1 MKPKTVLITGA
12 NGALGS
18 FVTQAFLKT
27 GARVIGASLHISATA
42 FAEPNFEAAS
52 LDFAREELVST
63 TVKDIT
69 ERHDGLDVVVHVLGG
84 FAGGQSVAETSTP
97 TWEQMRDLNLTSAF
111 YVLRE
116 TIPHLRRSPA
126 GRFIAIGSLTATA
139 PHANLGAYVVFKAA
153 LVTLVQTAALEN
165 RDSRLTANI
174 ILPDTMDTP
183 GNRKSMPNAD
193 FSAWVNPQDVADLVL
208 WLADERAA
216 HITGATFPIQASHG

>member
-18 FVTQAFLKT
+18 FITKAFLKT
-27 GARVIGASLHISATA
+27 GACVIGASLHISATA
-42 FAEPNFEAAS
+42 FGEPNFEAAS
-52 LDFAREELVST
+52 LDFTREELVNST
-63 TVKDIT
+63 IKDLA

-84 FAGGQSVAETSTP
+84 FAGGQSVAETSTA

-116 TIPHLRRSPA
+116 ALPYLRRSPN

-153 LVTLVQTAALEN
+153 LTTLVQTVALEN

-174 ILPDTMDTP
+174 VLPDTMDTP
-183 GNRKSMPNAD
+183 ANRKSMPNAD
-193 FSAWVNPQDVADLVL
+193 FSVWVNPQDVADLVL
-208 WLADERAA
+208 WLADDRAA

>member
-1 MKPKTVLITGA
+1 MKAKTVLITGA

-18 FVTQAFLKT
+18 FITKAFLKT
-27 GARVIGASLHISATA
+27 GSRVIGASLRISATA
-42 FAEPNFEAAS
+42 FGEPNFEAAS
-52 LDFAREELVST
+52 LDFTREELVNRT
-63 TVKDIT
+63 IKNLA
-69 ERHDGLDVVVHVLGG
+69 ERHDGLDVVVHALGG
-84 FAGGQSVAETSTP
+84 FAGGQPVAETATA

-116 TIPHLRRSPA
+116 SVPYLRRSPN

-153 LVTLVQTAALEN
+153 LTTLVQTVALEN

-174 ILPDTMDTP
+174 VLPDTMDTP
-183 GNRKSMPNAD
+183 ANRKSMPNAD

-208 WLADERAA
+208 WLADDRAA
-216 HITGATFPIQASHG
+216 HITGTTFPIQASHG

>member
-1 MKPKTVLITGA
+1 MKTKTVLVTGA

-18 FVTQAFLKT
+18 FITQAFLKT
-27 GARVIGASLHISATA
+27 GARVIGASLHISADA
-42 FAEPNFEAAS
+42 FASSNFEAVS
-52 LDFAREELVST
+52 LDFTREELVRKT
-63 TVKDIT
+63 IKDIA
-69 ERHDGLDVVVHVLGG
+69 ERHDGLDVVVHALGG
-84 FAGGQSVAETSTP
+84 FAGGQSVAETSTA

-116 TIPHLRRSPA
+116 VIPHLRRSPS

-153 LVTLVQTAALEN
+153 LATLVQTAALEN

-183 GNRKSMPNAD
+183 ANRKSMPNAD
-193 FSAWVNPQDVADLVL
+193 FSAWLNPQDVADLVL

-216 HITGATFPIQASHG
+216 HINGTAIPIQATHG